1 MNLFVLN
8 ENPVIAAQEQCDKH
22 INKMVIES
30 AQMLSTT
37 HRMLDGTMYYELS
50 KNNRRVKRYK
60 LTDLREQQLYKAVHF
75 NHPCTVW
82 TRESLYNYI
91 WHYKHFIALCDEF
104 THRYGKVHMTD
115 TKLRKV
121 LMAPPFHIPNIES
134 TPFKLAMKSN
144 PECMFPEDPVKSYR
158 MYYKTKQSRFKI
170 AWTKRDVPE
179 WFAA

>member
-1 MNLFVLN
+1 MNLFILN
-8 ENPVIAAQEQCDKH
+8 EDPVIAAREQCDKH

-121 LMAPPFHIPNIES
+121 LMAPPFHIPNVER

-144 PECMFPEDPVKSYR
+144 PECMVPEDPVKSYR
-158 MYYKTKQSRFKI
+158 MYYKTKQSRFKM

>member
-121 LMAPPFHIPNIES
+121 LMAPPFHIPNIER
-134 TPFKLAMKSN
+134 TPFKLAMKSK

-158 MYYKTKQSRFKI
+158 MYYKTKQSRFKM

>member
-1 MNLFVLN
+1 MNLFILN

-60 LTDLREQQLYKAVHF
+60 LSDLRESQLYKAVHF
-75 NHPCTVW
+75 NHPCTIW
-82 TRESLYNYI
+82 TRESLYNYL
-91 WHYKHFIALCDEF
+91 WHYKHFVALCDEF

-121 LMAPPFHIPNIES
+121 LMAPPFHIPNIER

-144 PECMFPEDPVKSYR
+144 PECMFPEDPIKSYR
-158 MYYKTKQSRFKI
+158 MYYKTKQSRFKM
-170 AWTKRDVPE
+170 AWTNRNVPE